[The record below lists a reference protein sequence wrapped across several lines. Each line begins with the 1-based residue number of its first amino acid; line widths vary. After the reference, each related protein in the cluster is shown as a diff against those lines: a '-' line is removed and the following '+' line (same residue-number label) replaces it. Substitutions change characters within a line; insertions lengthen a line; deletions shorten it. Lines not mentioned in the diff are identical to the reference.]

1 MYERK
6 NCKKTV
12 VRALRLLEYFQLSD
26 KNSSDIF
33 RYIYNILELFKNSYV
48 LIPLFFSVSLKV
60 FRGTM
65 SFHGI
70 RFEKHR

>member
-1 MYERK
+1 MKKK
-6 NCKKTV
+6 NSKKTV

-33 RYIYNILELFKNSYV
+33 RYSYNIFALFKNSYV
-48 LIPLFFSVSLKV
+48 LIPLFFSESLKV

-65 SFHGI
+65 RFHGI
-70 RFEKHR
+70 RFEKHW